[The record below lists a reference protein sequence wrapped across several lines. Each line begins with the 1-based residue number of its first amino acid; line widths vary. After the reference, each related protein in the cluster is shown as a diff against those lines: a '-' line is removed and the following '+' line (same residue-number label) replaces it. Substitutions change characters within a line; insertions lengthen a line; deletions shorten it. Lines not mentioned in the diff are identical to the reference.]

1 MRRCNK
7 CDSEINDDIKFCP
20 MCGAI
25 QETKQI
31 KVGKRVVKTTT
42 DEDDFFS
49 TTKNTHSTQ
58 EETQN
63 KNEYLDKIVE
73 NEEKVREKNSSA
85 IKYKKGLGNKR
96 IVSVISEGLED
107 VLEKGPDAIIWFEF
121 IDESI
126 WIDDPF
132 SSHIDYEAEE
142 KAARQNEKVIKANK
156 ILNSICYNEK
166 MKEALYSLTSPH
178 VTGFRCIITG
188 NDGSNKEINIQKI
201 ADILKIVDKIDTTD
215 IIRIP
220 FGNMPE
226 KWEVKKLYVITDLKS
241 AIERLF
247 NLDDVSD
254 EANVLQQ
261 EYVRYMN
268 RLLNA
273 PRSAYIILNGYITQM
288 QGFINLDPRIRYI
301 FSNRVDYPDL
311 TNEEIYQIFY
321 DELPEF
327 HRLQLPDSFKFEF
340 NDYLDRNKRFFP
352 FKNKELG
359 QYLAQASS
367 QQAKFQLPKDKYNA
381 STLDEA
387 FSKIIG
393 MESVKNQVY
402 ELQQYL
408 KARKDLEAA
417 GAKLPAFHMHMM
429 FLGNPGVGKTTIAR
443 IISKVLFDLGYI
455 REEKLIEV
463 TSKDLVGNGNQ
474 TGIKTNKAILSAL
487 GGVLFVD
494 EAYSLARSCG
504 QAGDEAI
511 ATLIKAM
518 EDYKSDLVC
527 MYAGYSL
534 EMNDFVKANSGM
546 QSRIAYTFQ
555 FVDYTQ
561 EELYQ
566 IFELKV
572 KLAGMTIDKNAVA
585 PIKRIITWG
594 SARKNFGNG
603 RFIDK
608 VFQNTLTKHSTLNL
622 PKKEILTIRK
632 ESIPSVEEI
641 MQKFGRFMG

>member
-1 MRRCNK
+1 MKYCIK
-7 CDSEINDDIKFCP
+7 CENQLEDNVRFCP
-20 MCGAI
+20 ICGAP
-25 QETKQI
+25 QENKEI
-31 KVGKRVVKTTT
+31 KINGRTIKTAG
-42 DEDDFFS
+42 DDDFFS
-49 TTKNTHSTQ
+49 SGSKKDSAK
-58 EETQN
+58 EKVKE
-63 KNEYLDKIVE
+63 KIKDTPRE
-73 NEEKVREKNSSA
+73 KKKEEKQVNRPQNRM
-85 IKYKKGLGNKR
+85 GLGRKHT
-96 IVSVISEGLED
+96 ITIIKDSVED
-107 VLEKGPDAIIWFEF
+107 VLEKGPDAIIWFEY
-121 IDESI
+121 IDESV

-132 SSHIDYEAEE
+132 ASHIDYEAEE
-142 KAARQNEKVIKANK
+142 KMARQNKKVVEANK
-156 ILNSICYNEK
+156 ILEEICYDEN
-166 MKEALYSLTSPH
+166 MKKALYSLTSPH

-188 NDGSNKEINIQKI
+188 NDGSNKEMNILKI
-201 ADILKIVDKIDTTD
+201 ADILKTVGKIDTTE
-215 IIRIP
+215 IERLP
-220 FGNMPE
+220 FGDMPE
-226 KWEVKKLYVITDLKS
+226 KWDVKKLYVITDLKS

-247 NLDDVSD
+247 NLEDVSD

-261 EYVRYMN
+261 EYVNYMN

-273 PRSAYIILNGYITQM
+273 PRSAYIILNGYITQV
-288 QGFINLDPRIRYI
+288 QGFLSLDARIRYV

-311 TNEEIYQIFY
+311 TNDEIYDIFY
-321 DELPEF
+321 EELPEF

-340 NDYLDRNKRFFP
+340 NEYLNRNKRFFP

-359 QYLAQASS
+359 RYLAQTSS
-367 QQAKFQLPKDKYNA
+367 QQAKFQLPKDKFNA
-381 STLDEA
+381 STLQDS
-387 FSKIIG
+387 FSTIIG
-393 MESVKNQVY
+393 MENVKSQVY

-408 KARKDLEAA
+408 KARKDLEEA

-443 IISKVLFDLGYI
+443 IISKILFDLGYI
-455 REEKLIEV
+455 REDKLIEV

-504 QAGDEAI
+504 QAGDECI

-527 MYAGYSL
+527 MFAGYTL

-546 QSRIAYTFQ
+546 QSRIAYTFT
-555 FVDYTQ
+555 FLDYTTQ
-561 EELYQ
+561 ELYD
-566 IFELKV
+566 IYKLKV
-572 KLAGMTIDKNAVA
+572 KLAGMSIDKGAEA
-585 PIKRIITWG
+585 PIKKIIEWG
-594 SARKNFGNG
+594 HGRKNFGNG

-608 VFQNTLTKHSTLNL
+608 LFQNTLTKHATLNL
-622 PKKEILTIRK
+622 PKKELLTIRK